1 MLHKLQSTRELAA
14 YFLICMLINAV
25 VFFKS
30 IPVFF
35 IPDALLLAYLVYKF
49 KDLNQDVSPLFFVGA
64 LLFFGYYLF
73 SPEPTDI
80 EYQNKFIVTLKPF
93 IYICILALYSRN
105 APMKSLH
112 GFIKGVVAFYPFLL
126 VWNIAMY
133 FIKHRPPLSRLVQE
147 SRPYFI
153 FENNFEITFYITCFI
168 ALVFIY
174 KDKSLKNY
182 FYLCLVIL
190 LANSRS
196 GLLSFVAISPFYF
209 WSLEAKKRWIALGV
223 AAIAAG
229 FVGVSRSITQ
239 IAGNVDRLQTLNL
252 MWSTYDGSFL
262 ELLSYPFGHGIYAKI
277 PTYLCIKLPDFAEW
291 FVGNSNNCDPIMLQA
306 FYTRGLFQFGFYV
319 TLLIPIMF
327 VLLVRRE
334 TGTKLAMLFIAP
346 MACVATSVGGFSN
359 GLAFLGVLLCVYAY
373 VQVHHQNEK
382 LPHH

>member
-1 MLHKLQSTRELAA
+1 MLHKLQSANGLPA

-49 KDLNQDVSPLFFVGA
+49 KDLNQDVSPLFFAGV

-73 SPEPTDI
+73 SPEPTDM

-112 GFIKGVVAFYPFLL
+112 GFIKGVVVFYPFLL

-133 FIKHRPPLSRLVQE
+133 YIKHRPPLSRLVQE

-252 MWSTYDGSFL
+252 MWSTYDKSFA
-262 ELLSYPFGHGIYAKI
+262 ELLSHPFGHGIYAKL

-327 VLLVRRE
+327 FLLVRRE
-334 TGTKLAMLFIAP
+334 TGTKLAMLIVAP

-382 LPHH
+382 PLHH

>member
-1 MLHKLQSTRELAA
+1 MLHKLDSAKGLAP
-14 YFLICMLINAV
+14 YFLLCMLINAV

-49 KDLNQDVSPLFFVGA
+49 KDLNQDVSPLFFIGA

-105 APMKSLH
+105 APVKSLH

-126 VWNIAMY
+126 VWNIVMY

-252 MWSTYDGSFL
+252 MWSAYDGSFL
-262 ELLSYPFGHGIYAKI
+262 GLLSYPFGHGIYAKV

-327 VLLVRRE
+327 FLLIRRE
-334 TGTKLAMLFIAP
+334 TGTKLAILIIAP

-373 VQVHHQNEK
+373 VQVHHQV
-382 LPHH
+382 PQAIPR

>member
-1 MLHKLQSTRELAA
+1 MQHKLESVKGLAP

-35 IPDALLLAYLVYKF
+35 IPDAILLAYLVYKF
-49 KDLNQDVSPLFFVGA
+49 KDLNQDVSPLFFMGG

-105 APMKSLH
+105 TPMKSLH
-112 GFIKGVVAFYPFLL
+112 GFIKGVVVFYPFLL

-262 ELLSYPFGHGIYAKI
+262 ELLSYPFGHGIYAKL

-327 VLLVRRE
+327 FLLVRRE
-334 TGTKLAMLFIAP
+334 TGTKLAMLIIAP

-359 GLAFLGVLLCVYAY
+359 GLAFLGVLLCIYAY
-373 VQVHHQNEK
+373 VQVHHQNHK
-382 LPHH
+382 PLHH